1 MIILIIISIVCFGI
15 GCSVI
20 AKVERKRSIPN
31 MYILLLNSK
40 EKVNTNKGRIPQKIF
55 YFFRRPYQEM
65 DGVNID
71 SLDKNLVFK
80 CITYEQLLDK
90 VEEKECL
97 LFGFRDLSKEGIGI
111 ASFWYKDGTFEEMD
125 QKVVPEFIDAE
136 ENYCFACPVNEAPSS
151 VRGECLTCPI
161 QYKIEG
167 RRSSSIKPDVKKYK
181 KLNRD

>member
-71 SLDKNLVFK
+71 SLDKK
-80 CITYEQLLDK
+80 
-90 VEEKECL
+90 
-97 LFGFRDLSKEGIGI
+97 IGR
-111 ASFWYKDGTFEEMD
+111 AH
-125 QKVVPEFIDAE
+125 V
-136 ENYCFACPVNEAPSS
+136 
-151 VRGECLTCPI
+151 
-161 QYKIEG
+161 
-167 RRSSSIKPDVKKYK
+167 
-181 KLNRD
+181 

>member
-1 MIILIIISIVCFGI
+1 
-15 GCSVI
+15 
-20 AKVERKRSIPN
+20 

-167 RRSSSIKPDVKKYK
+167 RRSRSIKPDVKKYK
-181 KLNRD
+181 KLKRD

>member
-71 SLDKNLVFK
+71 SLDK
-80 CITYEQLLDK
+80 
-90 VEEKECL
+90 CL

-181 KLNRD
+181 KLKRD